1 MSSNDEHAQSGDT
14 IEITTHLRNDLGK
27 RMQVSTSDTLSVIAL
42 DNRMRVTVAHGDY
55 RVVKRCGRPATAD
68 APKKRGRPSNAEIAA
83 RAAAERTPPENTGNP
98 YIGSDFDKFL
108 AEEAKAI
115 VTDADVAGIEEAIAI
130 NSKEIQEGCN
140 VPAELLTGDVVVH
153 VTRKVAQSLADSRP
167 NIPHETVMAN
177 ARALLDANK
186 QPNTSPRSPA
196 SAPAEHGNA
205 DKPAP
210 GERETAAVGDL
221 IEIVSGPHLKSG
233 VNYHRGEQLRV
244 TSVRTIPTPACAVGE
259 IYAQRLD
266 GSYTFIV
273 QPGDYRAAK
282 GQRATDDK
290 TDALTQEQIDAATEN
305 LRPLYGVSQADFDAM
320 TRQTEPRGF
329 VQAERKHSHYF
340 KTIPCNQIDVYRV
353 LAAFGVAD
361 PCIQHALKKL
371 LVAGGRGTKDQSRD
385 VQEAIDSLYRWQEMR
400 REEQENAA

>member
-55 RVVKRCGRPATAD
+55 TVVRRCGRPATAD

-83 RAAAERTPPENTGNP
+83 RTQTPAAVELP
-98 YIGSDFDKFL
+98 K
-108 AEEAKAI
+108 AKVEPKAV
-115 VTDADVAGIEEAIAI
+115 VTDADVAGLEEAIVG
-130 NSKEIQEGCN
+130 NSKAIQEACN

-153 VTRKVAQSLADSRP
+153 VTRKVEKSLTDPRP
-167 NIPHETVMAN
+167 NIPHETVMSN
-177 ARALLDANK
+177 ARALLDAKK
-186 QPNTSPRSPA
+186 QPNTPPRSQA
-196 SAPAEHGNA
+196 SAPAEDGNA

-210 GERETAAVGDL
+210 GERETAA
-221 IEIVSGPHLKSG
+221 E
-233 VNYHRGEQLRV
+233 
-244 TSVRTIPTPACAVGE
+244 
-259 IYAQRLD
+259 
-266 GSYTFIV
+266 
-273 QPGDYRAAK
+273 
-282 GQRATDDK
+282 DK
-290 TDALTQEQIDAATEN
+290 IAHLTQEQIDAATEN

-320 TRQTEPRGF
+320 TRQTEPHGF
-329 VQAERKHSHYF
+329 VQTERKHSHYF
-340 KTIPCNQIDVYRV
+340 KTVPCNQIDVYRV

-400 REEQENAA
+400 AEEDAA